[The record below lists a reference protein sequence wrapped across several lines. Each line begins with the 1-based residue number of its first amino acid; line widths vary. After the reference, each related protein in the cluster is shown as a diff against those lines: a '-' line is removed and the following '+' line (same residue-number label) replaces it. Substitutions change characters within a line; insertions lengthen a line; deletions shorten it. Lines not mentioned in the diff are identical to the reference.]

1 MDLQKENI
9 NLYVASIFHMLYR
22 IIFLIIVFNP
32 CNVWEVLKQELYERL
47 SLFTNPFFYYLI
59 KELL

>member
-1 MDLQKENI
+1 MDQQKGNI
-9 NLYVASIFHMLYR
+9 NLYVASIFHMLYQ
-22 IIFLIIVFNP
+22 IIFLIIVFNL
-32 CNVWEVLKQELYERL
+32 CNVWEVLKQELYEIL

>member
-9 NLYVASIFHMLYR
+9 NLYVASIFHMLYQ
-22 IIFLIIVFNP
+22 IIFLIIVFNL
-32 CNVWEVLKQELYERL
+32 CNVWEVLKQELYEIL